1 MAKAFVT
8 KPAPDFE
15 IESLLPSEEFEKVK
29 LSDYKGKMK
38 NYIPFEEA
46 GSVLM
51 SPFRKIGFKILFLK
65 EDTEIYLMVCI
76 LLKNIDPC

>member
-1 MAKAFVT
+1 MLLAGTDMAKAFVT

-38 NYIPFEEA
+38 NYMPF
-46 GSVLM
+46 
-51 SPFRKIGFKILFLK
+51 
-65 EDTEIYLMVCI
+65 
-76 LLKNIDPC
+76 